1 MSLTMW
7 RRIAFN
13 ARRYFDVGEGRTA
26 FGRALLRERHRALQ
40 KQVPLLYLIGF
51 VNFFGLALAGGA
63 TAGDLLVPAIVM
75 SLVALTRIVQWRGRR
90 HRSANPAQIL
100 SELRITVVVAI
111 LMSLGLGLCAI
122 SLYTAVAAHDR
133 NLVILFTSLAA
144 LGGAYSL
151 SCFPAAARMPLLFFV
166 LPLGLWLVLSPIEAT
181 FGVGLSLILITF
193 LVLRLVEL
201 HSKGFVELVRSR
213 SEIEIER
220 RRAQK
225 AEQAAVA
232 EKARVRQVADT
243 DPLTG
248 VANRRAFLAVLEAE
262 MAGRGAPSFALAL
275 LDLDGFKPIN
285 DTFGHAAGDA
295 VLIEVAERLRRNA
308 GPAAQVARVG
318 GDEFAL
324 MLHGET
330 EEAAKRQAEI
340 LCDAISKPYRV
351 GGREFRISA
360 CCGLTMVQPG
370 ADSVASALG
379 HCDAALYSGKQRGRG
394 CVSLFTA
401 ELDAANRRRVAIERA
416 LRDPAFGDQISIA
429 YQPIFDLG
437 SNRLRA
443 LEALARWTHP
453 ELGVISPSEFVPI
466 TEQINAVER
475 TTELLLERAAAEAAG
490 WPDAIRLSFNLSAV
504 ELCSAASAA
513 RILRTLRKQGLDP
526 IRLQIEVTET
536 ALLAD
541 FEAARFNLQ
550 ALRKAGARIVLDDFG
565 AGFASVSYLRELA
578 FDAIKLDGSLVTAGA
593 RNAPGMRLLKGVLDM
608 CAALHLPCIAEHI
621 ETAEQLSLLRRLGCR
636 DGQGFALSP
645 PLDPVSARALAAAKL
660 VPFPLLSARSKPYRA
675 A

>member
-1 MSLTMW
+1 MPPTMK
-7 RRIAFN
+7 RRIAFFV
-13 ARRYFDVGEGRTA
+13 RRFFDVGDARTA
-26 FGRALLRERHRALQ
+26 FGRALLHERHRAMQ

-51 VNFFGLALAGGA
+51 VNFFGLALAGAA
-63 TAGDLLVPAIVM
+63 TARDLLVPVVIM
-75 SLVALTRIVQWRGRR
+75 SLVALARIVQWHRR
-90 HRSANPAQIL
+90 RNRPASPAKIL
-100 SELRITVVVAI
+100 SDLRITVVVAA

-122 SLYTAVAAHDR
+122 TLYASVAEHDR

-151 SCFPAAARMPLLFFV
+151 SSFPAAARMPLLLFV
-166 LPLGLWLVLSPIEAT
+166 LPLGLWLGTSRIEESL
-181 FGVGLSLILITF
+181 GVGISLILITF

-201 HSKGFVELVRSR
+201 HNKGFVELIRSR
-213 SEIEIER
+213 SAIEIER
-220 RRAQK
+220 GRARRA
-225 AEQAAVA
+225 EQIAVA

-248 VANRRAFLAVLEAE
+248 VANRRAFLATIEAE
-262 MAGRGAPSFALAL
+262 MAAPDAPAFALAL

-295 VLIEVAERLRRNA
+295 VLIEVADRLRRNA
-308 GPAAQVARVG
+308 GKSAHVARVG
-318 GDEFAL
+318 GDEFAV
-324 MLHGET
+324 MLPCDGEET
-330 EEAAKRQAEI
+330 AKRQAEL

-370 ADSVASALG
+370 TDSVTSALG

-394 CVSLFTA
+394 RVALFTA
-401 ELDAANRRRVAIERA
+401 ELERSNRRRTQIERA
-416 LRDPAFGDQISIA
+416 LRDPGFADQISIA
-429 YQPIFDLG
+429 YQPIFDLAT
-437 SNRLRA
+437 NRLRG

-453 ELGVISPSEFVPI
+453 ELGAISPSEFVPI
-466 TEQINAVER
+466 TEQINATEA
-475 TTELLLERAAAEAAG
+475 TTALLLDRAAAEAVN
-490 WPDAIRLSFNLSAV
+490 WPDALLLSFNLSAV
-504 ELCSAASAA
+504 ELCSAASAV
-513 RILRTLRKQGLDP
+513 RILRTIRKRGLDP
-526 IRLQIEVTET
+526 VRLQIEVTET

-593 RNAPGMRLLKGVLDM
+593 RNTPGLRLLKGVLDM

-645 PLDPVSARALAAAKL
+645 PLDAVSARALASAKL
-660 VPFPLLSARSKPYRA
+660 LPFPMLGARSKPHRA